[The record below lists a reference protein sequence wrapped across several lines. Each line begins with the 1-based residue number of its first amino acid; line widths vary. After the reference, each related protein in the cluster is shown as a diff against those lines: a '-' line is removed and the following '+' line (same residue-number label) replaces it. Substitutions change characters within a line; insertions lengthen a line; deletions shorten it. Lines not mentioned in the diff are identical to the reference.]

1 MKAPQTFSPFFERS
15 IRKAIAQT
23 VESLPKSLVQK
34 VKRRGRHFSISVT
47 IVSSGKIRKL
57 NKTFRKKDRPTD
69 VLSFSRIEDD
79 FPFQP
84 QVDIGDLV
92 ICLAVAKQQAKAFNQ
107 SLGRELERLAVHGTL
122 HLFGYDHEK
131 SKRDERIMFR
141 LQDKVLKKI
150 SPLHLRT

>member
-34 VKRRGRHFSISVT
+34 VKRRGRYFSISVT